1 MITLDSFSYLIN
13 CLCEIAR
20 SLDQNY
26 EGLSL
31 FYKSFKS
38 NFILKLDLINRL
50 ESGVFNGCKWVVDKI
65 KNFFKAIYRFIV

>member
-38 NFILKLDLINRL
+38 KLYPKFRSN
-50 ESGVFNGCKWVVDKI
+50 
-65 KNFFKAIYRFIV
+65 